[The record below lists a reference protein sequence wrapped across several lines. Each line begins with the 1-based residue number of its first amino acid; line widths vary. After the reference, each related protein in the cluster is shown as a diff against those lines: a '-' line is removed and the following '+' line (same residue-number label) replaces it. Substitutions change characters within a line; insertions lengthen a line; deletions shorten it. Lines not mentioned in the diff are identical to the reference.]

1 MIPHPTIPM
10 PAAPHRGTTI
20 IPTHTHGAAVIRGT
34 KGPAPLRSVCARAV
48 VGLLESVVPSAGP
61 AASRDMCL
69 LHRPAPHGARATR
82 IIFRVSDRSIDG
94 LGAAVP
100 FLRTWQL
107 CSANSQSVVFEA
119 STASLPAVRCAYN
132 VSIYNLEAVEIS
144 VCSKHSAGEKWPQPW
159 TAGRTVISNP
169 ANSELFLQID
179 KFCGR
184 RYLCIRHGF
193 GCQRRIL
200 FASQSRTMCL
210 TRFGIVLRRARHG
223 LGQGFD
229 SCRPHLEA
237 SHLSFFAFFLLKT
250 QRGP

>member
-1 MIPHPTIPM
+1 M
-10 PAAPHRGTTI
+10 PAAPHRGATI
-20 IPTHTHGAAVIRGT
+20 IPTHAHGVAVIHGT
-34 KGPAPLRSVCARAV
+34 QGPAPLRSVCARAV

-144 VCSKHSAGEKWPQPW
+144 VCSKHSAGGKWPQPW
-159 TAGRTVISNP
+159 TAGRRVASKP
-169 ANSELFLQID
+169 AI
-179 KFCGR
+179 
-184 RYLCIRHGF
+184 
-193 GCQRRIL
+193 
-200 FASQSRTMCL
+200 T
-210 TRFGIVLRRARHG
+210 
-223 LGQGFD
+223 
-229 SCRPHLEA
+229 
-237 SHLSFFAFFLLKT
+237 
-250 QRGP
+250 

>member
-1 MIPHPTIPM
+1 M
-10 PAAPHRGTTI
+10 
-20 IPTHTHGAAVIRGT
+20 
-34 KGPAPLRSVCARAV
+34 
-48 VGLLESVVPSAGP
+48 PSAGP

-159 TAGRTVISNP
+159 TAGRRVASKP
-169 ANSELFLQID
+169 AITKLVLEIH
-179 KFCGR
+179 KFCH
-184 RYLCIRHGF
+184 YLHLCDSHGF

-200 FASQSRTMCL
+200 FASQSRTMYL
-210 TRFGIVLRRARHG
+210 TRFGIVLRRVRHG

-250 QRGP
+250 QRALSKSKPS

>member
-1 MIPHPTIPM
+1 MEASGRSIDRL
-10 PAAPHRGTTI
+10 AP
-20 IPTHTHGAAVIRGT
+20 P
-34 KGPAPLRSVCARAV
+34 
-48 VGLLESVVPSAGP
+48 VPY
-61 AASRDMCL
+61 R
-69 LHRPAPHGARATR
+69 RR
-82 IIFRVSDRSIDG
+82 IIFEAAIRSKYDRRASKLPLPTVS
-94 LGAAVP
+94 
-100 FLRTWQL
+100 
-107 CSANSQSVVFEA
+107 
-119 STASLPAVRCAYN
+119 CAYN

-144 VCSKHSAGEKWPQPW
+144 VCSKHSAGGKWPQPW

-169 ANSELFLQID
+169 ATSELFVQID
-179 KFCGR
+179 KFCGNR
-184 RYLCIRHGF
+184 HLCIRHGF

-210 TRFGIVLRRARHG
+210 TRFGIVLRRVRHG